1 MVMEK
6 KRTNSLSRR
15 EFVKATVAGA
25 AGMAVGSFLPVKS
38 ASAQAPIKIG
48 FVSIFSGRAAM
59 LGETGLRGAQMAA
72 DAYNAQG
79 GILGRKIE
87 IIHRDSAGKIEEAVR
102 IARDFVVKDKIDFL
116 MDNSSSR
123 EAFAVKEVSRDLKA
137 ITMVVASE
145 TTDLTADPKIA
156 TPYSFRAAR
165 QSIHDCSVA
174 GYYAANLSKEQGL
187 TRWYS
192 ISPDYAYGHDSTELF
207 FKYLKK
213 KNPNIEVVGQLWPKL
228 FEPDYTPHITKILA
242 DKPHAIYSALWGGD
256 TVAFIEQA
264 LMYGLFQQSKFF
276 CINIGDYT
284 VLKALKQ
291 VPEGLHTGSR
301 YLRNVP
307 DTPSN
312 HDFADKYKKKHGDLP
327 TNWSWESYSGM
338 LFLMEGV
345 KKAGSLEPEKVIKG
359 IEGLRI
365 KAPAGSPDMD
375 GYITMRARDHTN
387 IGYAIGWGRT
397 ISQEP
402 YVTDLYYLPWN
413 EIFQEEEAFLKEKG
427 WL

>member
-1 MVMEK
+1 MEK
-6 KRTNSLSRR
+6 EKTNGLTRR

-25 AGMAVGSFLPVKS
+25 AGLAVSSFMPLGK
-38 ASAQAPIKIG
+38 AGAQSPIKMG
-48 FVSIFSGRAAM
+48 FVSIFSGRVAM
-59 LGETGLRGAQMAA
+59 LGETGLRGALLAA
-72 DAYNAQG
+72 DEYNAQG
-79 GILGRKIE
+79 GVLGRKIE

-116 MDNSSSR
+116 LDNSSSR
-123 EAFAVKEVSRDLKA
+123 EAFAVKEVSRDLKI

-156 TPYSFRAAR
+156 TPYSFRSAR

-174 GYYAANLSKEQGL
+174 GYYAAKLSKEQGL

-192 ISPDYAYGHDSTELF
+192 ISPDYAYGHDSTERF
-207 FKYLKK
+207 FEFLKK
-213 KNPNIEVVGQLWPKL
+213 GNPNVEIVGQLWPKL

-276 CINIGDYT
+276 CINIADYT
-284 VLKALKQ
+284 VLKALKS

-307 DTPSN
+307 DTPAN
-312 HDFADKYKKKHGDLP
+312 HEFADKYQKKYGEPP

-338 LFLMEGV
+338 LFLMEGI
-345 KKAGSLEPEKVIKG
+345 KKAGSFESDKVIKA
-359 IEGLRI
+359 IEGLKI
-365 KAPAGSPDMD
+365 KAPAGAPDMD
-375 GYITMRARDHTN
+375 GAITMRARDHTN
-387 IGYAIGWGRT
+387 IGYAIAWGRT
-397 ISQEP
+397 ISKEP
-402 YVTDLYYLPWN
+402 FVTDLFYLPWK
-413 EIFQEEEAFLKEKG
+413 EILQEEEEFLKRKG